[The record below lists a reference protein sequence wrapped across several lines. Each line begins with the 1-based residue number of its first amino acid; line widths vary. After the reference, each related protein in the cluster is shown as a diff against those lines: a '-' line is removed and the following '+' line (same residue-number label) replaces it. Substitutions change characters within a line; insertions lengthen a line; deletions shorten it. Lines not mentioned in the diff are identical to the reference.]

1 MSATIDGFFNTFNHK
16 FDAPIRSHLKSVYA
30 CLTMSIMSA
39 TAGAYTHLFTNLLRG
54 GGILYALLSMGLV
67 MGLMATPDNGKNR
80 STRMGLLLAFSF
92 FTGLGTGP
100 LLDMAIMINPS
111 IIPNAFMLSGM
122 IFACFSGAAL
132 FAPDGQYLYLGG
144 TLLSGLS
151 ALFWMGLLNL
161 FFQSQL
167 IFQVYLWG
175 GLLLFCGFIMWDTQ
189 VIIEKRKRG
198 DRDFIKH
205 SLDLFI
211 DFMQVFRRV
220 VILLMQKEE
229 GNKKKRRN

>member
-1 MSATIDGFFNTFNHK
+1 MSASIDGFFNTFNHK

-30 CLTMSIMSA
+30 CLTMTIMSA

-80 STRMGLLLAFSF
+80 STRLGLLLGFAF

-100 LLDMAIMINPS
+100 LLDMAIRINPS

-144 TLLSGLS
+144 TLMSGLS
-151 ALFWMGLLNL
+151 ALFWMGLMNL

-220 VILLMQKEE
+220 IILLMQKED